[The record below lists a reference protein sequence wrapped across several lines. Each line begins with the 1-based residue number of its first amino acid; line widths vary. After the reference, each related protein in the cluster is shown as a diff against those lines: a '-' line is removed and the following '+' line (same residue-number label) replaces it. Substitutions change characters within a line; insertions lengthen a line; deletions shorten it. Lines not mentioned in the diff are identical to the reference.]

1 MDGWLPASS
10 WRRPGPEGRSPIVSA
25 SDVVERLREERAL
38 AILRTTHAA
47 LARPA
52 LEAAVRGGFRILEVT
67 LNTPGAFER
76 IAELAAHSTLLVG
89 AGTVLEVDDARRAV
103 DAGARFLV
111 SPVVDPSVIAEAERL
126 GVAVIPGGHSP
137 TELWS
142 AWKAGAP
149 LQKLFPA
156 PVDGPAFVRSCLGPM
171 PFLRIVPTSGV
182 SEENAHAYLEAG
194 AHAVGFVSTLF
205 VNDDVASS
213 RFDVIEARAKRLI
226 ACVQNDI
233 HPRT

>member
-1 MDGWLPASS
+1 VTP
-10 WRRPGPEGRSPIVSA
+10 

-38 AILRTTHAA
+38 AILRTPHAA

-52 LEAAVRGGFRILEVT
+52 LEAAVAGGFRILEVT
-67 LNTPGAFER
+67 LNTPDALAR
-76 IAELAAHSTLLVG
+76 IAELARHSTLVVG
-89 AGTVLEVDDARRAV
+89 AGTVLDADAARRAV

-111 SPVVDPSVIAEAERL
+111 SPVVDPGVIAEAERL
-126 GVAVIPGGHSP
+126 GVAMIPGGHSP

-156 PVDGPAFVRSCLGPM
+156 PVDGPAFVRACLGPM

-182 SEENAHAYLEAG
+182 SEDNAVAYLEAG

-205 VNDDVASS
+205 APEDVANA
-213 RFDVIEARAKRLI
+213 RFDAIEARAKLLLAR
-226 ACVQNDI
+226 VQSVS
-233 HPRT
+233 P

>member
-1 MDGWLPASS
+1 MTP
-10 WRRPGPEGRSPIVSA
+10 

-38 AILRTTHAA
+38 AILRTPHAA
-47 LARPA
+47 LAQPA
-52 LEAAVRGGFRILEVT
+52 LQAAVRGGFRILEVT
-67 LNTPGAFER
+67 LNTPFALER
-76 IAELAAHSTLLVG
+76 IAELAAESTLVVG

-111 SPVVDPSVIAEAERL
+111 SPVVVPSVIDEAERL
-126 GVAVIPGGHSP
+126 GVAMIPGGHSP

-156 PVDGPAFVRSCLGPM
+156 PQDGPAFVRACLGPM

-182 SEENAHAYLEAG
+182 SEENASAYLEAG

-205 VNDDVASS
+205 APDDVASS
-213 RFDVIEARAKRLI
+213 RFDAIEERAKRLI
-226 ACVQNDI
+226 ACVQSGSA
-233 HPRT
+233 